1 MKSKI
6 LKFSSIIVLSIIL
19 IVIWLFTSFQAS
31 PVYAA
36 TDSSTVLSE
45 LRADPNF
52 DEADYPDNPQ
62 DYSLQVIQI
71 GEDEDNELYI
81 YTYQPAHDSIDLKGT
96 KISISCGYS
105 VNGSGLTPSLYDL
118 ELVST
123 SGVFDKYH
131 VKGFTPS
138 KDGDRYYNIVSIYR
152 EFNSVIDESDDEF
165 PTTDIAYPVGQQWYA
180 HDINDTK
187 VYEMNTFN
195 TLEVDTVYNGR
206 VTLKNGFQIGDI
218 FGLAGM
224 CDAWFFCFDVED
236 YVISHIYDADLNYSI
251 RHVIQQYFG
260 TLAPWETPDDIA
272 PDDEDL
278 KYSHSNVRENLKL
291 TLSDEDTMSFSGS
304 GLGAR
309 TYSWNRI
316 LPAEEFIATVE
327 DQGGEFSETDKL
339 KIESSQYVFSFLE
352 TSRSE
357 FFPPSNV
364 GFTLEYEEVYDVGLL
379 RLHFMDVN
387 QKVYDLGVVNNLT
400 TPDSEA
406 SATLDPVRD
415 ALEDFFD
422 KFVKVIGIIV
432 LIILLVV
439 CLNFIGPISTI
450 FSYLFKGLVF
460 VVTLPFKLIK
470 SLFKRK

>member
-6 LKFSSIIVLSIIL
+6 LKFSSLILLAIVFFAVWFLTTLHS
-19 IVIWLFTSFQAS
+19 SA
-31 PVYAA
+31 VYAA
-36 TDSSTVLSE
+36 TDSTVVMSE
-45 LRADPNF
+45 LKSDPKF
-52 DEADYPDNPQ
+52 DEANYPDNPQ
-62 DYSLQVIQI
+62 NYSLQVIQI
-71 GEDEDNELYI
+71 GEDEDYELYI
-81 YTYQPAHDSIDLKGT
+81 YVYQPAHNSIDLIGT
-96 KISISCGYS
+96 KISISYGYS
-105 VNGSGLTPSLYDL
+105 VNGSDLTPSLYDL

-152 EFNSVIDESDDEF
+152 EYNSVIDDSDEEF
-165 PTTDIAYPVGQQWYA
+165 PTTDMAYSVGQQWYV

-187 VYEMNTFN
+187 VYEMNTFD

-218 FGLAGM
+218 FGLSGM
-224 CDAWFFCFDVED
+224 CDAWYFCFDVED

-251 RHVIQQYFG
+251 HHVLQQYLG
-260 TLAPWETPDDIA
+260 TLAPWESP
-272 PDDEDL
+272 EDVDCDYD
-278 KYSHSNVRENLKL
+278 YSNERYNLTL
-291 TLSDEDTMSFSGS
+291 TLSDTDVMSFSGN

-316 LPAEEFIATVE
+316 LPADDFIATVE
-327 DQGGEFSETDKL
+327 DQGGEFSETTKL
-339 KIESSQYVFSFLE
+339 KIKSSQYVFSFLE

-357 FFPPSNV
+357 FFPPSNL
-364 GFTLEYEEVYDVGLL
+364 GFTFEYEEVYDVGLL

-387 QKVYDLGVVNNLT
+387 HKVYDLGVVNSLT
-400 TPDSEA
+400 SPDNEA
-406 SATLDPVRD
+406 SATLDPVKD
-415 ALEDFFD
+415 ALETFFD

-439 CLNFIGPISTI
+439 CLNFIGPISTV
-450 FSYLFKGLVF
+450 FSHLFKGLVF

-470 SLFKRK
+470 SLFKKK